1 MNCGLHYFQM
11 SEAVRPIIWA
21 FSPTFCHLS
30 PILGPRGHVK
40 IESDSQTSM
49 LNRLIGLSCHGPDQ
63 SSLTPGQSEVFQ
75 SKPAD
80 PDSGQPLKKEKK
92 KYQYANCSRE
102 KSHWRIGK
110 CLFSLKK
117 IENKKTISGEKS
129 NFRVHWRAFL
139 SGARTLLSFPLSAH
153 FQRAFPI
160 VAWMKMFVCKWF
172 NEHTTLSHER
182 LFFPLHRKH
191 PPVNLYFVPYAALHE
206 APSKPISS
214 PSSIQMIINHVIITF
229 TWVHLWNGGKKK
241 YFCQVEE

>member
-1 MNCGLHYFQM
+1 MNCVLHYFQM

-75 SKPAD
+75 SKPPD
-80 PDSGQPLKKEKK
+80 PDSGQPLKKGKK
-92 KYQYANCSRE
+92 QYQYANCSRE

-117 IENKKTISGEKS
+117 KKKV
-129 NFRVHWRAFL
+129 RKL
-139 SGARTLLSFPLSAH
+139 SLGKNQTSEF
-153 FQRAFPI
+153 
-160 VAWMKMFVCKWF
+160 
-172 NEHTTLSHER
+172 TER
-182 LFFPLHRKH
+182 LFCQAPGLCSHFHFQPTFRGLFLWSPEWKCLFANDLMSTQRCHMKDFFSHFILSIPPSIYILFHMQHCMKLRRNQSAHRH
-191 PPVNLYFVPYAALHE
+191 PFR
-206 APSKPISS
+206 
-214 PSSIQMIINHVIITF
+214 
-229 TWVHLWNGGKKK
+229 W
-241 YFCQVEE
+241 